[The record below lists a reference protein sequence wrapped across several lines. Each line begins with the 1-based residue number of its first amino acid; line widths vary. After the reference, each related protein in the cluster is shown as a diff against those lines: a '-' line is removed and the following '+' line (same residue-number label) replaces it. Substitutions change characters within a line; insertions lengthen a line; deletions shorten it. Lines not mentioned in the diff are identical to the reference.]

1 MRGQATVEY
10 LLIVAIG
17 LVLIGF
23 SLGALSLIKEMGGE
37 LTSLQMAKL
46 SAGSL
51 KGASDEVCALGVGN
65 SRSLEFSWEVSLE
78 CSNDV
83 IGASVSGER
92 AVVSLEHCDVYCS
105 GATGTEFLIENDGG
119 SVRIVAN

>member
-65 SRSLEFSWEVSLE
+65 SRSLEFSWEVSL
-78 CSNDV
+78 
-83 IGASVSGER
+83 
-92 AVVSLEHCDVYCS
+92 LK
-105 GATGTEFLIENDGG
+105 
-119 SVRIVAN
+119 